1 MGGNFWSGER
11 RNKKFCFMGTEHS
24 AANKVEVGGSGREG
38 RKKENVFGRS
48 EIAG

>member
-38 RKKENVFGRS
+38 RKENVFGRS

>member
-24 AANKVEVGGSGREG
+24 AANKVEVGGSGRAG
-38 RKKENVFGRS
+38 RKENVFGRS